1 MNSGIIF
8 GNKILDVVF
17 IAMFG
22 AQLYKLVSSYFIKKK
37 IDWTRLWETGGMPSS
52 HSASVM
58 ALTTSVAIT
67 EGLRSIAFA
76 ICVVFSI
83 VVMFDAA
90 GIRKAAGEHAGV
102 INQLTDFFSTA
113 FDKKFNNEKL
123 KELLGH
129 SRTEVFVG
137 AIVGFLIA
145 LLLKGYLLS

>member
-1 MNSGIIF
+1 MDSGIIF
-8 GNKILDVVF
+8 GNKILDVVL
-17 IAMFG
+17 ISMVV
-22 AQLYKLVSSYFIKKK
+22 AQLYKLISSYFIKKK
-37 IDWTRLWETGGMPSS
+37 IDWSRLWETGGMPSS
-52 HSASVM
+52 HTSSVM

-76 ICVVFSI
+76 ICAVFSI

-129 SRTEVFVG
+129 SRTEVLVG

-145 LLLKGYLLS
+145 IVLKGYLLS

>member
-1 MNSGIIF
+1 MHSGILF

-17 IAMFG
+17 ISMFV
-22 AQLYKLVSSYFIKKK
+22 AQLYKLVSSYFSRKK
-37 IDWTRLWETGGMPSS
+37 IVWSRLWETGGMPSS
-52 HSASVM
+52 HSASVI
-58 ALTTSVAIT
+58 ALTTSIAIID
-67 EGLRSIAFA
+67 GLRSIAFA

-129 SRTEVFVG
+129 SRTEVFAG
-137 AIVGFLIA
+137 AVLGFLIA
-145 LLLKGYLLS
+145 LLLKGYLLR